1 MNLSMYLVIALLSAT
16 TCIIVGYGINSAI
29 ATSLVTQQSSSIVS
43 EQHSSDDGST
53 IIQEQSS
60 DQLQSNSASNSLAV
74 GENIGDEIVSSTNN
88 IVSSVLNGTNN
99 IVSSVLNDTHLQ
111 IDRQSSGKIASSRL
125 NPANGEVEGVLFGN
139 WSLDKTSG
147 FVADFI
153 YKPSNGTGPVE
164 YVMSGFELRSINQ
177 INNNLAMAGT
187 IDVATNGRTVL
198 QDAPVTIIIQN
209 GILVVGFGK
218 GTEATYLFGGIPTLG
233 FEQ

>member
-1 MNLSMYLVIALLSAT
+1 MNLSIYLVIALLSAT

-74 GENIGDEIVSSTNN
+74 GENIGDEIVSS
-88 IVSSVLNGTNN
+88 TNN